1 MVIEYFLKWNETAS
15 VVKRTEAASA
25 MARAYLR
32 NDISDEE
39 REDVEAALTKLL
51 EDPAPSVR
59 SALAET
65 FGARKQAPRHIIS
78 ALAAD
83 TADVSIITLSQSPV
97 LHDIELVEFI
107 KTSEVDNQIAIAC
120 RPWLSE
126 TVIAAI
132 AHYGCKD
139 ACMAGMMNPVAEFN
153 QDNLHAIA
161 QRFGDVTEIRLMLLE
176 RDDIAAETRLILID
190 KLGSALSSLVASKG
204 WMKESKLETVVA
216 EACDKA
222 SITFVANASNEDVTH
237 LVRNMIESGKI
248 SVNYLLRAVCMG
260 NITLVA
266 QAFAE
271 LSGVKSSRV
280 EAILTK
286 DRKSAFKALYDRAGL
301 PQSAFVIFQ
310 IAISSWRRLLS
321 SKTDIHQSRM
331 QYLVTRDVLE
341 TYIGQKDHIVDDLIL
356 LLRKLSAEAARD
368 CSKIKAAELVS
379 RADEAEI
386 IIEIHDDIEDAIAI
400 EEVAIEE
407 INIDDISINTD
418 ELVAEFSRNIED
430 AKQLEGVTSTQRYS
444 KKATYVPEIYDFVD
458 AETIEDNYRPDISEA
473 IMNVAMAKAA

>member
-1 MVIEYFLKWNETAS
+1 MVIEYFLKWNETATVS
-15 VVKRTEAASA
+15 KRIEAAYA

-32 NDISDEE
+32 NDITEEE
-39 REDVEAALTKLL
+39 RDDIEAALTKIL
-51 EDPAPSVR
+51 EDPAPAVR
-59 SALAET
+59 AALAET
-65 FGARKQAPRHIIS
+65 FGARKKAPKHIIN

-83 TADVSIITLSQSPV
+83 TLDVSIITLSQSPL

-107 KTSEVDNQIAIAC
+107 KTSEIDNQIAIAC

-132 AHYGCKD
+132 AEFGSKD
-139 ACMAGMMNPVAEFN
+139 ACMAVMMNPVAEFS

-190 KLGSALSSLVASKG
+190 KLGSALSSLVISKG
-204 WMKESKLETVVA
+204 WMQAPKAEKAVA

-222 SITFVANASNEDVTH
+222 SIIFVANASNDDVTH

-271 LSGVKSSRV
+271 LSGVRFSRV

-310 IAISSWRRLLS
+310 IAIASWRRLLTS
-321 SKTDIHQSRM
+321 TNDINQARM
-331 QYLVTRDVLE
+331 QYLVTKEVLE
-341 TYIGQKDHIVDDLIL
+341 SYIGHKDHVVDDLIL

-368 CSKIKAAELVS
+368 HSRIKAEELKN
-379 RADEAEI
+379 RATEAEVI
-386 IIEIHDDIEDAIAI
+386 VEVHNDV
-400 EEVAIEE
+400 EEVETIL
-407 INIDDISINTD
+407 IDDIAINTD
-418 ELVAEFSRNIED
+418 EIVAEFEKGVTQMQEIQTYDSVEIIED
-430 AKQLEGVTSTQRYS
+430 
-444 KKATYVPEIYDFVD
+444 D
-458 AETIEDNYRPDISEA
+458 YRPDISKA
-473 IMNVAMAKAA
+473 VINVAMAKSHMSKAA